1 MATLKS
7 LVKKY
12 SIDSKFDYDTFEE
25 NTGVS
30 KNDQVRMQDLLFGF
44 EETVESLER
53 CYNRGDNTDNEMS
66 KILPFFLIGMLLI
79 LSRR

>member
-12 SIDSKFDYDTFEE
+12 SSDTKFDYDTFEE

-30 KNDQVRMQDLLFGF
+30 KNDQVRMQDLLFGY
-44 EETVESLER
+44 EETAESLER
-53 CYNRGDNTDNEMS
+53 CYNRSGNSKNEMP
-66 KILPFFLIGMLLI
+66 KILPFFIIGLLLI
-79 LSRR
+79 LNRK